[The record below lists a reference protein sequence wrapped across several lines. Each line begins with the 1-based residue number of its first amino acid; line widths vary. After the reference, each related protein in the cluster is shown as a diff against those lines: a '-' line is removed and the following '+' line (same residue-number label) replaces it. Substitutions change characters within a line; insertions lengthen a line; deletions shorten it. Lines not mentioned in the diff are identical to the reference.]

1 MNADRARIAEL
12 AEAARRLP
20 TAERRAFLDG
30 FRLDPETRRAV
41 ENALASDPTR
51 AWTPSKIEPAADESA
66 HTGATIAMAKEDLA
80 ALNVGGDGV
89 AGALPIDAARDMD
102 PYIGKELGG
111 VKIERAVGSGGMG
124 RVYLGT
130 DLTSGTRVAL
140 KVLLRT
146 LRDEDVRK
154 RFDREGRMMEKL
166 HHPGIATVF
175 RTGIEQDADVD
186 IPYIVMEFVE
196 GVQTIS
202 DYVFRERL
210 GTRETVDAFLQ
221 ACDAVAFAHREGY
234 VHRDIKPPN
243 ILVDRHGRVKVIDFG
258 VARAIAVDN
267 AAATIRTETGQLVGT
282 MQYMSPE
289 QFIADPRGIDA
300 RTDVYA
306 LCAVLYELL
315 TGVQPHDL
323 RSLPVHEAARLVC
336 ETEPADVRECNP
348 RLDDQLA
355 AIIMDGLSRKKSQ
368 RPDDAR
374 ALSLRLRGWV
384 VNGSRISATTP
395 VATGG
400 TRSGHAGVQP
410 EAKRPRIA
418 VGAGGVVRIDGS
430 DVKTSRP
437 ARAPRRGAW
446 IGGFLLVCAVAL
458 ALAMS
463 FGLIDVRA
471 LVTRARTWIEMVSG
485 MAFGNGATN
494 TAPPGN
500 PGDVGSPGA
509 SGSSGS
515 SGVSGSSS
523 NAAAPSVRMSQ
534 FQVISAPLG
543 ASVTVDG
550 TARGRTPAVILIPAT
565 AAPHTVEV
573 TLEGWQTARSSWVG
587 ADTLIVAI
595 NMEPIA
601 AVESLPRLFTLDVGA
616 LPRGATLR
624 MSVPDDQQFTGV
636 TWYVALPFV
645 KSAGAWQAKDI
656 VLVAS
661 DAAGKPL
668 LIEHGTRQSTGEAR
682 LTVLPEDAKTRIR
695 IRVH

>member
-41 ENALASDPTR
+41 DNALASDPTR
-51 AWTPSKIEPAADESA
+51 AWTPSKIEPAADEIPPA
-66 HTGATIAMAKEDLA
+66 GATIAMAKEDLVA
-80 ALNVGGDGV
+80 RNVGGDGV

-111 VKIERAVGSGGMG
+111 VKIERMVGSGGMG

-130 DLTSGTRVAL
+130 DVTSGTRVAL

-146 LRDEDVRK
+146 LRDDDVRK

-166 HHPGIATVF
+166 RHPGIATVF

-186 IPYIVMEFVE
+186 IPYIVMEYVDGSE
-196 GVQTIS
+196 SIS
-202 DYVFRERL
+202 AYVFRERL

-221 ACDAVAFAHREGY
+221 ACDAVGFAHREGY

-267 AAATIRTETGQLVGT
+267 AAVTIRTETGQLVGT

-315 TGVQPHDL
+315 ANMQPHDL
-323 RSLPVHEAARLVC
+323 RGLPVHEAARLVC
-336 ETEPADVRECNP
+336 ETEPKDIRECIS
-348 RLDDQLA
+348 RFDEQLG

-374 ALSLRLRGWV
+374 ALALRLRGWV
-384 VNGSRISATTP
+384 VNGSRASAVAP
-395 VATGG
+395 VATDS
-400 TRSGHAGVQP
+400 TRSRHVGLQP
-410 EAKRPRIA
+410 EAERLRIA

-430 DVKTSRP
+430 DVKTSRS

-471 LVTRARTWIEMVSG
+471 LVERGRAWIGMASDLVSG
-485 MAFGNGATN
+485 TGSAN
-494 TAPPGN
+494 TDPARN
-500 PGDVGSPGA
+500 PGDVGVPGP
-509 SGSSGS
+509 SGASGS

-523 NAAAPSVRMSQ
+523 NAPAPSARMSQ

-565 AAPHTVEV
+565 DAPHAVEV
-573 TLEGWQTARSSWVG
+573 TLEGWQTARTSWVG
-587 ADTLIVAI
+587 ADTPIVAI
-595 NMEPIA
+595 NMEPTA

-616 LPRGATLR
+616 MPRGATLR
-624 MSVPDDQQFTGV
+624 MSVPNDQQFTAG

-645 KSAGAWQAKDI
+645 KRAGAWQAKDI
-656 VLVAS
+656 VLTAS

-682 LTVLPEDAKTRIR
+682 LTILPDDAKTRIR

>member
-41 ENALASDPTR
+41 DNALASDPTR
-51 AWTPSKIEPAADESA
+51 AWTPSTIEPAADESA
-66 HTGATIAMAKEDLA
+66 HAGATIAMAKEDRDA
-80 ALNVGGDGV
+80 QNVGGDGV
-89 AGALPIDAARDMD
+89 AEARPMDAARAID
-102 PYIGKELGG
+102 PYVGKELGG
-111 VKIERAVGSGGMG
+111 VKIERVVGSGGMG

-130 DLTSGTRVAL
+130 DVTSGTRVAL

-166 HHPGIATVF
+166 RHPGIATVF

-186 IPYIVMEFVE
+186 IPYIVMEYVE

-202 DYVFRERL
+202 DHVFRERL

-323 RSLPVHEAARLVC
+323 RGLPVHEAARLVC
-336 ETEPADVRECNP
+336 ETQPADVRECNP

-355 AIIMDGLSRKKSQ
+355 AIVMDGLSREKSR

-374 ALSLRLRGWV
+374 ALALRLRGWM
-384 VNGSRISATTP
+384 VNGSRISAAAP
-395 VATGG
+395 VATDS
-400 TRSGHAGVQP
+400 TRSGHVGLQP
-410 EAKRPRIA
+410 EAERPRIA
-418 VGAGGVVRIDGS
+418 VGAGGVVRVGGS
-430 DVKTSRP
+430 EIKTAPS

-446 IGGFLLVCAVAL
+446 VGGFLLVCAVGL

-471 LVTRARTWIEMVSG
+471 LVTRARSWIGMVSD
-485 MAFGNGATN
+485 MASGNGTATPGS
-494 TAPPGN
+494 AGN
-500 PGDVGSPGA
+500 PGDVAGPVA
-509 SGSSGS
+509 SASSAS
-515 SGVSGSSS
+515 
-523 NAAAPSVRMSQ
+523 APAPNVRMSQ

-573 TLEGWQTARSSWVG
+573 TLEGWQTARTSWAG
-587 ADTLIVAI
+587 TDTPIVAI

-624 MSVPDDQQFTGV
+624 MSVPDDQQFTGG

-656 VLVAS
+656 VLTAS
-661 DAAGKPL
+661 DAAGNPL

-682 LTVLPEDAKTRIR
+682 LTVMPDDAKTRIR

>member
-41 ENALASDPTR
+41 DNALASDPTR
-51 AWTPSKIEPAADESA
+51 AWTPSKIEPAADEIPPA
-66 HTGATIAMAKEDLA
+66 GATIAMAKEDLVA
-80 ALNVGGDGV
+80 RNVGGDGV

-111 VKIERAVGSGGMG
+111 VKIERMVGSGGMG

-130 DLTSGTRVAL
+130 DVTSGTRVAL

-146 LRDEDVRK
+146 LRDDDVRK

-166 HHPGIATVF
+166 RHPGIATVF

-186 IPYIVMEFVE
+186 IPYIVMEYVDGSE
-196 GVQTIS
+196 SIS
-202 DYVFRERL
+202 AYVFRERL
-210 GTRETVDAFLQ
+210 GIRETVDAFLQ
-221 ACDAVAFAHREGY
+221 ACDAVGFAHREGY

-267 AAATIRTETGQLVGT
+267 AAVTIRTETGQLVGT

-315 TGVQPHDL
+315 ANMQPHDL
-323 RSLPVHEAARLVC
+323 RGLPVHEAARLVC
-336 ETEPADVRECNP
+336 ETEPTDIRECIS
-348 RLDDQLA
+348 RFDEQLG

-374 ALSLRLRGWV
+374 ALALRLRGWV
-384 VNGSRISATTP
+384 VNGSRASAVAP
-395 VATGG
+395 VATDS
-400 TRSGHAGVQP
+400 TRSRHVGLQP
-410 EAKRPRIA
+410 EAERLRIA

-430 DVKTSRP
+430 DVKTSRS

-446 IGGFLLVCAVAL
+446 IGGFLLVCAVGL
-458 ALAMS
+458 ALAVS
-463 FGLIDVRA
+463 FGFIDVRA

-485 MAFGNGATN
+485 MASGNSAAN
-494 TAPPGN
+494 TAPPGSL
-500 PGDVGSPGA
+500 GADGSPGA
-509 SGSSGS
+509 SGSSA
-515 SGVSGSSS
+515 VSGSSS
-523 NAAAPSVRMSQ
+523 NAPAPSARMSQ

-550 TARGRTPAVILIPAT
+550 IVRGRTPAVILIPAT
-565 AAPHTVEV
+565 DAPHAVEV
-573 TLEGWQTARSSWVG
+573 TLEGWQTARTSWVG
-587 ADTLIVAI
+587 ADTPIVAI
-595 NMEPIA
+595 NMEPAA

-624 MSVPDDQQFTGV
+624 MSVPNDQQFTGG

-682 LTVLPEDAKTRIR
+682 LTVLPDDAKTRIR

>member
-41 ENALASDPTR
+41 DNALASDPTR
-51 AWTPSKIEPAADESA
+51 AWTPSKIEPAADEIPPA
-66 HTGATIAMAKEDLA
+66 GATIAMAKEDLVA
-80 ALNVGGDGV
+80 RNVGGDGV

-111 VKIERAVGSGGMG
+111 VKIERMVGSGGMG

-130 DLTSGTRVAL
+130 DVTSGTRVAL

-146 LRDEDVRK
+146 LRDDDVRK

-166 HHPGIATVF
+166 RHPGIATVF

-186 IPYIVMEFVE
+186 IPYIVMEYVDGSE
-196 GVQTIS
+196 SIS
-202 DYVFRERL
+202 AYVFRERL
-210 GTRETVDAFLQ
+210 GIRETVDAFLQ
-221 ACDAVAFAHREGY
+221 ACDAVGFAHREGY

-267 AAATIRTETGQLVGT
+267 AAVTIRTETGQLVGT

-315 TGVQPHDL
+315 ANMQPHDL
-323 RSLPVHEAARLVC
+323 RGLPVHEAARLVC
-336 ETEPADVRECNP
+336 ETEPTDIRECIS
-348 RLDDQLA
+348 RFDEQLG

-374 ALSLRLRGWV
+374 ALALRLRGWV
-384 VNGSRISATTP
+384 VNGSRASAVAP
-395 VATGG
+395 VATDS
-400 TRSGHAGVQP
+400 TRSRHVGLQP
-410 EAKRPRIA
+410 EAERLRIA

-430 DVKTSRP
+430 DVKTSRS

-446 IGGFLLVCAVAL
+446 IGGFLLVCAVGL
-458 ALAMS
+458 ALAVS
-463 FGLIDVRA
+463 FGFIDVRA

-485 MAFGNGATN
+485 MASGNSAAN
-494 TAPPGN
+494 TAPPGSL
-500 PGDVGSPGA
+500 GADGSPGA
-509 SGSSGS
+509 SGSSA
-515 SGVSGSSS
+515 VSGSSS
-523 NAAAPSVRMSQ
+523 NAPAPSARMSQ

-550 TARGRTPAVILIPAT
+550 IARGRTPAVILIPAT
-565 AAPHTVEV
+565 DAPHAVEV
-573 TLEGWQTARSSWVG
+573 TLEGWQTARASWVG
-587 ADTLIVAI
+587 ADTPIVAI
-595 NMEPIA
+595 NMEPAA

-624 MSVPDDQQFTGV
+624 MSVPNDQQFTGG

-656 VLVAS
+656 VLAAS

-682 LTVLPEDAKTRIR
+682 LTVLPDDAKTRIR

>member
-30 FRLDPETRRAV
+30 FRLDPDTRRAV
-41 ENALASDPTR
+41 DNALASDPTR
-51 AWTPSKIEPAADESA
+51 AWTPSKVEPAADERVHA
-66 HTGATIAMAKEDLA
+66 GATIAMAKDDLA
-80 ALNVGGDGV
+80 AQNAGHDGV
-89 AGALPIDAARDMD
+89 AEARPTDAARAMD
-102 PYIGKELGG
+102 PYLGKELGG
-111 VKIERAVGSGGMG
+111 VKIERVIGSGGMG
-124 RVYLGT
+124 RVYLGI

-166 HHPGIATVF
+166 RHPGIATVF

-186 IPYIVMEFVE
+186 IPYIVMEYVE
-196 GVQTIS
+196 GMQTIS
-202 DYVFRERL
+202 DYVFLERL

-221 ACDAVAFAHREGY
+221 ACDAVAFAHREGW

-323 RSLPVHEAARLVC
+323 RGLPVHEAARLVC
-336 ETEPADVRECNP
+336 ETDPADVRECNP

-355 AIIMDGLSRKKSQ
+355 AIVMDGLSRKKSQ
-368 RPDDAR
+368 RPDDAH

-410 EAKRPRIA
+410 EAERPRIA
-418 VGAGGVVRIDGS
+418 VGAGGVVRINGS
-430 DVKTSRP
+430 DVKTSAP

-446 IGGFLLVCAVAL
+446 VGGFLLVCAVAL

-471 LVTRARTWIEMVSG
+471 LVTRARTWIEMASDMASG
-485 MAFGNGATN
+485 NSAAN
-494 TAPPGN
+494 TAPPRN
-500 PGDVGSPGA
+500 PGDVGSQGA
-509 SGSSGS
+509 
-515 SGVSGSSS
+515 SGSSS
-523 NAAAPSVRMSQ
+523 NAPAPSVRMSQ

-565 AAPHTVEV
+565 AAPHAVEL
-573 TLEGWQTARSSWVG
+573 TLDGWQTARASWVG
-587 ADTLIVAI
+587 ADTPIVAI
-595 NMEPIA
+595 NMEPTA

-616 LPRGATLR
+616 MPRGATLR
-624 MSVPDDQQFTGV
+624 MSVPNDQQFTAG

-656 VLVAS
+656 VLTAS

-682 LTVLPEDAKTRIR
+682 LTVLPDDANIRIR

>member
-41 ENALASDPTR
+41 DNALASDPTR
-51 AWTPSKIEPAADESA
+51 AWTPSKIEPAADERVHA
-66 HTGATIAMAKEDLA
+66 GATIAMAKDDLA
-80 ALNVGGDGV
+80 AQNVGGDGV
-89 AGALPIDAARDMD
+89 AQARPIDAARDMD
-102 PYIGKELGG
+102 PYLGKELGG
-111 VKIERAVGSGGMG
+111 VKIEGMAGSGGMG
-124 RVYLGT
+124 RVYRGT
-130 DLTSGTRVAL
+130 DVTSGTRVAL

-146 LRDEDVRK
+146 LRDDDVRK

-166 HHPGIATVF
+166 RHPGIATVF

-186 IPYIVMEFVE
+186 IPYIVMEYVDGSE
-196 GVQTIS
+196 SIS
-202 DYVFRERL
+202 TYVCRERL
-210 GTRETVDAFLQ
+210 GIRETVDAFLQ
-221 ACDAVAFAHREGY
+221 ACDAVGYAHREGY

-267 AAATIRTETGQLVGT
+267 AAVTIRTETGQLVGT

-323 RSLPVHEAARLVC
+323 RGLPVHEAARLVC

-355 AIIMDGLSRKKSQ
+355 AIVMDGLSRKKSQ

-374 ALSLRLRGWV
+374 ALVLRLRGWV
-384 VNGSRISATTP
+384 VNGSRASAAAP
-395 VATGG
+395 VATDS
-400 TRSGHAGVQP
+400 TRSRHVGLQP
-410 EAKRPRIA
+410 EAERPRIA

-446 IGGFLLVCAVAL
+446 IGGFLLVCAVGL
-458 ALAMS
+458 ALAVS
-463 FGLIDVRA
+463 FGLIDVRG
-471 LVTRARTWIEMVSG
+471 LVTRARAWIEMASG
-485 MAFGNGATN
+485 MASGNSAAN
-494 TAPPGN
+494 TAPSSN
-500 PGDVGSPGA
+500 PGDIGSPGA
-509 SGSSGS
+509 SGSS
-515 SGVSGSSS
+515 S
-523 NAAAPSVRMSQ
+523 NAPAPSARMSQ

-550 TARGRTPAVILIPAT
+550 IARGRTPAVILIPAT
-565 AAPHTVEV
+565 AAPHAVEL
-573 TLEGWQTARSSWVG
+573 TLDGWQTARASWVG
-587 ADTLIVAI
+587 ADTPIVAI
-595 NMEPIA
+595 NMEPAA

-624 MSVPDDQQFTGV
+624 MSVPNDQQFTGG

-682 LTVLPEDAKTRIR
+682 LTVLPDDAKTRIR

>member
-41 ENALASDPTR
+41 DNALASDPTR
-51 AWTPSKIEPAADESA
+51 AWTPSKIEPAADEIA
-66 HTGATIAMAKEDLA
+66 HVGATIAMAKEDLA

-89 AGALPIDAARDMD
+89 AQALPMDAAHAMD
-102 PYIGKELGG
+102 PYVGKELGG
-111 VKIERAVGSGGMG
+111 VKIERVVGSGGMG

-154 RFDREGRMMEKL
+154 RFDREGRMMERL
-166 HHPGIATVF
+166 RHPGIATVF
-175 RTGIEQDADVD
+175 RTGIKQDADVD
-186 IPYIVMEFVE
+186 IPYIVMEYVE

-221 ACDAVAFAHREGY
+221 ACDAVAFAHREGW

-323 RSLPVHEAARLVC
+323 RGLPVHEAARLVC
-336 ETEPADVRECNP
+336 ETQPADVRECNP

-355 AIIMDGLSRKKSQ
+355 AIVMDGLSRKKSQ

-374 ALSLRLRGWV
+374 ALALRLRGWV
-384 VNGSRISATTP
+384 VNGSRASAAAP
-395 VATGG
+395 VATDS
-400 TRSGHAGVQP
+400 TRSRHVGLQP
-410 EAKRPRIA
+410 EAQRPRIA

-446 IGGFLLVCAVAL
+446 IGGFLLVCAVGL
-458 ALAMS
+458 ALAVS

-471 LVTRARTWIEMVSG
+471 LVTRARTWIETVSG
-485 MAFGNGATN
+485 MASGNSAAN

-500 PGDVGSPGA
+500 SGDVGSPGA
-509 SGSSGS
+509 SGSSA
-515 SGVSGSSS
+515 SSS

-565 AAPHTVEV
+565 AAPHAVEV

-587 ADTLIVAI
+587 ADTPIVAI
-595 NMEPIA
+595 NMEPTA

-624 MSVPDDQQFTGV
+624 MSVPNDQQFTGG

-682 LTVLPEDAKTRIR
+682 LTLLPDDANTRIR

>member
-30 FRLDPETRRAV
+30 FRLDPDTRRAV
-41 ENALASDPTR
+41 DNALASDPTR
-51 AWTPSKIEPAADESA
+51 AWTPSKVEPAADERVHA
-66 HTGATIAMAKEDLA
+66 GATIAMAKDDLA
-80 ALNVGGDGV
+80 AQNAGHDGV
-89 AGALPIDAARDMD
+89 AEARPTDAARAMD
-102 PYIGKELGG
+102 PYLGKELGG
-111 VKIERAVGSGGMG
+111 VKIERVIGSGGMG
-124 RVYLGT
+124 RVYLGI

-166 HHPGIATVF
+166 RHPGIATVF

-186 IPYIVMEFVE
+186 IPYIVMEYVE

-221 ACDAVAFAHREGY
+221 ACDAVAFAHREGW

-323 RSLPVHEAARLVC
+323 RGLPVHEAARLVC
-336 ETEPADVRECNP
+336 ETDPADVRECNP

-355 AIIMDGLSRKKSQ
+355 AIVMDGLSRKKSQ
-368 RPDDAR
+368 RPDDAH
-374 ALSLRLRGWV
+374 ALTLRLRGWV
-384 VNGSRISATTP
+384 VNGSRISAAAP

-400 TRSGHAGVQP
+400 TRSGHASVQP
-410 EAKRPRIA
+410 EAERPRIA
-418 VGAGGVVRIDGS
+418 VGAGGVVRINGS
-430 DVKTSRP
+430 DVKTSAP

-471 LVTRARTWIEMVSG
+471 LVTRARTWIEMASG
-485 MAFGNGATN
+485 MASGNSAAN
-494 TAPPGN
+494 TAPPRN
-500 PGDVGSPGA
+500 PGDVGSPVA
-509 SGSSGS
+509 SGS

-523 NAAAPSVRMSQ
+523 NAPAPGVRMSQ

-565 AAPHTVEV
+565 AAPHAVEL
-573 TLEGWQTARSSWVG
+573 TLDGWQTARASWVG
-587 ADTLIVAI
+587 ADTPIVAI
-595 NMEPIA
+595 NMEPTA

-616 LPRGATLR
+616 MPRGATLR
-624 MSVPDDQQFTGV
+624 MSVPNDQQFTAG

-645 KSAGAWQAKDI
+645 KNAGAWQAKDI
-656 VLVAS
+656 VLTAS

-682 LTVLPEDAKTRIR
+682 LTVLPDDANIRIR

>member
-41 ENALASDPTR
+41 DNALASDPTR
-51 AWTPSKIEPAADESA
+51 AWTPSKIELAADEGV
-66 HTGATIAMAKEDLA
+66 HVGATIAMAKDDLVA
-80 ALNVGGDGV
+80 QNASHDGV
-89 AGALPIDAARDMD
+89 AEARPTDAARIMD
-102 PYIGKELGG
+102 PYLGKEFCG
-111 VKIERAVGSGGMG
+111 VKIERVVGTGGMG

-130 DLTSGTRVAL
+130 DLTSGIRVAV

-154 RFDREGRMMEKL
+154 RFDREGRMMKNL
-166 HHPGIATVF
+166 RHPGIATVF

-186 IPYIVMEFVE
+186 IPYIVMEYVD

-258 VARAIAVDN
+258 VARAISVDH

-323 RSLPVHEAARLVC
+323 RGLPVHEAARLVC

-355 AIIMDGLSRKKSQ
+355 AIVMDGLSRKKSQ

-374 ALSLRLRGWV
+374 ALVLRLRGWV
-384 VNGSRISATTP
+384 VNGSRASAAAP
-395 VATGG
+395 VAIGG
-400 TRSGHAGVQP
+400 TRTGHASVQP
-410 EAKRPRIA
+410 EAERPRIA
-418 VGAGGVVRIDGS
+418 VGAGGVVRINGS
-430 DVKTSRP
+430 DVKTSPP

-458 ALAMS
+458 ALAVS
-463 FGLIDVRA
+463 FGLIDVRT

-485 MAFGNGATN
+485 MASGNGAAN
-494 TAPPGN
+494 TAPPRN
-500 PGDVGSPGA
+500 PGDVESPGA
-509 SGSSGS
+509 SGSS
-515 SGVSGSSS
+515 S
-523 NAAAPSVRMSQ
+523 NAPAPSVRMSQ

-550 TARGRTPAVILIPAT
+550 TSRGRTPAVILIPAT
-565 AAPHTVEV
+565 DAPHAVEV
-573 TLEGWQTARSSWVG
+573 TLDGWQTARTSWVG
-587 ADTLIVAI
+587 ADTPIVAI
-595 NMEPIA
+595 NMEPAA
-601 AVESLPRLFTLDVGA
+601 AVESLPRLFRLDVGA

-624 MSVPDDQQFTGV
+624 MSVPNDQQFTAG

-656 VLVAS
+656 VLTAS

-682 LTVLPEDAKTRIR
+682 LTVHPDDAKIRIR

>member
-41 ENALASDPTR
+41 DNALASDPTR
-51 AWTPSKIEPAADESA
+51 AWTPSKIEPAADEIA
-66 HTGATIAMAKEDLA
+66 HVGATIAMAKEDLA

-89 AGALPIDAARDMD
+89 AQALPMDAAHAMD
-102 PYIGKELGG
+102 PYVGKELGG
-111 VKIERAVGSGGMG
+111 VKIERVVGSGGMG

-166 HHPGIATVF
+166 RHPGIATVF

-186 IPYIVMEFVE
+186 IPYIVMEYVE

-202 DYVFRERL
+202 DHVFRERL

-323 RSLPVHEAARLVC
+323 RGLPVHEAARLVC
-336 ETEPADVRECNP
+336 ETQPADVRECNP

-355 AIIMDGLSRKKSQ
+355 AIVMDGLSRKKSQ

-374 ALSLRLRGWV
+374 ALALRLRGWV
-384 VNGSRISATTP
+384 VNGSRTSTAAP
-395 VATGG
+395 VATES
-400 TRSGHAGVQP
+400 TRSRHVGLRP
-410 EAKRPRIA
+410 EAERPRIA

-446 IGGFLLVCAVAL
+446 IGGFLLVCAVGL
-458 ALAMS
+458 ALAVS

-485 MAFGNGATN
+485 MASGNSAAN
-494 TAPPGN
+494 TAPPGS
-500 PGDVGSPGA
+500 PGAGGSPGA
-509 SGSSGS
+509 SGS

-565 AAPHTVEV
+565 AAPHAVEV
-573 TLEGWQTARSSWVG
+573 TLEGWKTARSSWVG
-587 ADTLIVAI
+587 ADTPIVAI
-595 NMEPIA
+595 NMEPTA

-624 MSVPDDQQFTGV
+624 MTVPNDQQFTGG

-682 LTVLPEDAKTRIR
+682 LTVLPEDAETRIR

>member
-41 ENALASDPTR
+41 DNALASDPTR
-51 AWTPSKIEPAADESA
+51 AWTPSKVEPAADESP
-66 HTGATIAMAKEDLA
+66 HGGATIAMAKEDRA
-80 ALNVGGDGV
+80 ALNVGGNGP
-89 AGALPIDAARDMD
+89 AQARPIDAARAMD

-111 VKIERAVGSGGMG
+111 VKIERVVGSGGMG

-166 HHPGIATVF
+166 RHPGIATVF

-186 IPYIVMEFVE
+186 IPYIVMEYVE

-202 DYVFRERL
+202 EHVFRERL

-267 AAATIRTETGQLVGT
+267 AAVTIRTETGQLVGT

-323 RSLPVHEAARLVC
+323 RGLPVHEAARLVC

-355 AIIMDGLSRKKSQ
+355 AIVMDGLSREKSR

-374 ALSLRLRGWV
+374 ALSLRLRGWM
-384 VNGSRISATTP
+384 VNGSRISAAAP
-395 VATGG
+395 VASDS
-400 TRSGHAGVQP
+400 TRSGHVGLQP
-410 EAKRPRIA
+410 EAERPRIA
-418 VGAGGVVRIDGS
+418 VGAGGVVRVGGS
-430 DVKTSRP
+430 DIKLAPS

-446 IGGFLLVCAVAL
+446 IGGFLLVCAVGL

-471 LVTRARTWIEMVSG
+471 LVERGRAWIGMASDLVSG
-485 MAFGNGATN
+485 AGSAN
-494 TAPPGN
+494 TAPAGN
-500 PGDVGSPGA
+500 PGDVVVPGA
-509 SGSSGS
+509 
-515 SGVSGSSS
+515 SGVSGSSAS
-523 NAAAPSVRMSQ
+523 SSVPAPSVRMSQ

-550 TARGRTPAVILIPAT
+550 TARGQTPAVILIPAT
-565 AAPHTVEV
+565 AAPHAIEL
-573 TLEGWQTARSSWVG
+573 TLEGWQTARSSWLG
-587 ADTLIVAI
+587 ADTPIVAI
-595 NMEPIA
+595 NMEPTA
-601 AVESLPRLFTLDVGA
+601 AVELLPRLFTLDVGA

-624 MSVPDDQQFTGV
+624 MSVPDDRQFPAG
-636 TWYVALPFV
+636 TWYVVLPFV
-645 KSAGAWQAKDI
+645 KRAGAWQAQDI
-656 VLVAS
+656 VLTAS

-682 LTVLPEDAKTRIR
+682 LTVLPDDAKTRIR

>member
-1 MNADRARIAEL
+1 M
-12 AEAARRLP
+12 
-20 TAERRAFLDG
+20 
-30 FRLDPETRRAV
+30 
-41 ENALASDPTR
+41 
-51 AWTPSKIEPAADESA
+51 
-66 HTGATIAMAKEDLA
+66 
-80 ALNVGGDGV
+80 
-89 AGALPIDAARDMD
+89 
-102 PYIGKELGG
+102 
-111 VKIERAVGSGGMG
+111 
-124 RVYLGT
+124 
-130 DLTSGTRVAL
+130 
-140 KVLLRT
+140 
-146 LRDEDVRK
+146 
-154 RFDREGRMMEKL
+154 
-166 HHPGIATVF
+166 
-175 RTGIEQDADVD
+175 
-186 IPYIVMEFVE
+186 
-196 GVQTIS
+196 
-202 DYVFRERL
+202 
-210 GTRETVDAFLQ
+210 
-221 ACDAVAFAHREGY
+221 
-234 VHRDIKPPN
+234 
-243 ILVDRHGRVKVIDFG
+243 KVIDFG

-267 AAATIRTETGQLVGT
+267 AAVTIRTETGQLVGT

-323 RSLPVHEAARLVC
+323 RGLPVHEAARLVC

-355 AIIMDGLSRKKSQ
+355 AIVMDGLSRKKSQ

-374 ALSLRLRGWV
+374 ALVLRLRGWV
-384 VNGSRISATTP
+384 VNGSRASAVAP
-395 VATGG
+395 VATDS
-400 TRSGHAGVQP
+400 TRSRHVGLQP
-410 EAKRPRIA
+410 EAERPRIA

-446 IGGFLLVCAVAL
+446 IGGFLLVCAVGL
-458 ALAMS
+458 ALAVS
-463 FGLIDVRA
+463 FGLIDVRG

-485 MAFGNGATN
+485 MASGNGATN

-509 SGSSGS
+509 SGSS
-515 SGVSGSSS
+515 S
-523 NAAAPSVRMSQ
+523 NAPAPSARMSQ

-565 AAPHTVEV
+565 DAPHAVEV
-573 TLEGWQTARSSWVG
+573 TLEGWQTARTSWVG
-587 ADTLIVAI
+587 ADTPIVAI
-595 NMEPIA
+595 NMEPTA

-616 LPRGATLR
+616 MPRGATLR
-624 MSVPDDQQFTGV
+624 MSVPNDQQFTAG

-656 VLVAS
+656 VLAAS

>member
-51 AWTPSKIEPAADESA
+51 AWTPSKVEPAADESVHA
-66 HTGATIAMAKEDLA
+66 GATIAMAKEDLA
-80 ALNVGGDGV
+80 EQSAGHDGV
-89 AGALPIDAARDMD
+89 AEARQTDAARAMD
-102 PYIGKELGG
+102 PYLGKEFCG
-111 VKIERAVGSGGMG
+111 VKIERVVGSGGMG
-124 RVYLGT
+124 RVYLGA

-146 LRDEDVRK
+146 HRDEDVRK

-166 HHPGIATVF
+166 RHPGIATVF

-186 IPYIVMEFVE
+186 IPYIVMEYVE
-196 GVQTIS
+196 GSQTIS
-202 DYVFRERL
+202 DHVFRERL

-221 ACDAVAFAHREGY
+221 ACDAVAFAHHEGY
-234 VHRDIKPPN
+234 VHRDIKPQN

-267 AAATIRTETGQLVGT
+267 AAVTIRTETGQLVGT

-323 RSLPVHEAARLVC
+323 RGLPVHEAARLVC

-355 AIIMDGLSRKKSQ
+355 AIVMDGLSRKKSQ

-374 ALSLRLRGWV
+374 ALVLRLRGWV
-384 VNGSRISATTP
+384 VNGSRASAAAP
-395 VATGG
+395 VATDS
-400 TRSGHAGVQP
+400 TRSRHVGLQP
-410 EAKRPRIA
+410 EAERPRIA

-446 IGGFLLVCAVAL
+446 IGGFLLVCAVGL
-458 ALAMS
+458 ALAVS
-463 FGLIDVRA
+463 FGLIDVRG
-471 LVTRARTWIEMVSG
+471 LVTRARAWIEMASG
-485 MAFGNGATN
+485 MASGNSAAN
-494 TAPPGN
+494 TAPSSN
-500 PGDVGSPGA
+500 PGDIGSPGA
-509 SGSSGS
+509 SGSS
-515 SGVSGSSS
+515 S
-523 NAAAPSVRMSQ
+523 NAPAPSVRMSQ

-565 AAPHTVEV
+565 AAPHAVEL
-573 TLEGWQTARSSWVG
+573 TLDGWQTARASWVG
-587 ADTLIVAI
+587 ADTPIVAI
-595 NMEPIA
+595 NMEPTA
-601 AVESLPRLFTLDVGA
+601 AVELLPRLFTLDIGA

-624 MSVPDDQQFTGV
+624 MSVPNDQQFTGG

-682 LTVLPEDAKTRIR
+682 LTVLPEDAETRIR

>member
-1 MNADRARIAEL
+1 MNVDRARIAEL

-30 FRLDPETRRAV
+30 FRLDPDTRRAV
-41 ENALASDPTR
+41 DNALASDPTR
-51 AWTPSKIEPAADESA
+51 AWTPSKIEPAADERVHA
-66 HTGATIAMAKEDLA
+66 GATIAMAKEDLA
-80 ALNVGGDGV
+80 AQNVGGDGV
-89 AGALPIDAARDMD
+89 GHVRPLDAARDMD
-102 PYIGKELGG
+102 PYIGKEMGG

-306 LCAVLYELL
+306 LCTVLYELL

-323 RSLPVHEAARLVC
+323 RGLPVHEAARLVC

-355 AIIMDGLSRKKSQ
+355 AIVMDGLSRKKSQ

-374 ALSLRLRGWV
+374 ALALRLRGWV
-384 VNGSRISATTP
+384 VNGSRTSTAAP
-395 VATGG
+395 VATES
-400 TRSGHAGVQP
+400 TRSRHVGLQP
-410 EAKRPRIA
+410 EAERPRIA

-446 IGGFLLVCAVAL
+446 VGGFLLVCAVAL

-471 LVTRARTWIEMVSG
+471 LVERGRAWI
-485 MAFGNGATN
+485 AGATG
-494 TAPPGN
+494 TASGTATGSTGPSGN
-500 PGDVGSPGA
+500 PGDAAVPGSSAASGA
-509 SGSSGS
+509 SSS
-515 SGVSGSSS
+515 
-523 NAAAPSVRMSQ
+523 APAPGVRMSQ

-550 TARGRTPAVILIPAT
+550 AARGRTPAVILIPAS
-565 AAPHTVEV
+565 AATHTVELA
-573 TLEGWQTARSSWVG
+573 LEGWQTARASWMG
-587 ADTLIVAI
+587 ADTPIVAI
-595 NMEPIA
+595 NMEPTA
-601 AVESLPRLFTLDVGA
+601 AVELLPRLFTLDVGA

-624 MSVPDDQQFTGV
+624 MSVPEDRQFTAG

-645 KSAGAWQAKDI
+645 KSAGAWQAQDI
-656 VLVAS
+656 VLAAS

-682 LTVLPEDAKTRIR
+682 LTLLPDDANIRIR

>member
-30 FRLDPETRRAV
+30 FRLDPDTRRAV
-41 ENALASDPTR
+41 DNALASDPTR
-51 AWTPSKIEPAADESA
+51 AWTPSKVEPAADESA
-66 HTGATIAMAKEDLA
+66 HAGATIAMAKEDLA
-80 ALNVGGDGV
+80 AQNVGGDGV
-89 AGALPIDAARDMD
+89 VQARPMDAARAMD
-102 PYIGKELGG
+102 PYVGKELGG
-111 VKIERAVGSGGMG
+111 VKIERVVGSGGMG

-166 HHPGIATVF
+166 RHPGIATVF

-186 IPYIVMEFVE
+186 IPYIVMEYVE

-202 DYVFRERL
+202 DHVFRERL

-323 RSLPVHEAARLVC
+323 RGLPVHEAARLVC
-336 ETEPADVRECNP
+336 ETQPADVRECNP

-355 AIIMDGLSRKKSQ
+355 AIVMDGLSREKSR

-374 ALSLRLRGWV
+374 ALALRLRGWM
-384 VNGSRISATTP
+384 VNGSRISAAAP
-395 VATGG
+395 VATDS
-400 TRSGHAGVQP
+400 TRSGHVGLQP
-410 EAKRPRIA
+410 EAERPRIA
-418 VGAGGVVRIDGS
+418 VGAGGVVRVGGS
-430 DVKTSRP
+430 ETKTSP
-437 ARAPRRGAW
+437 SARAPRRGAW
-446 IGGFLLVCAVAL
+446 VGGFLLVCAVGL

-471 LVTRARTWIEMVSG
+471 LVTRARSWIGMVSD
-485 MAFGNGATN
+485 MASGNG
-494 TAPPGN
+494 TANPGSAGN
-500 PGDVGSPGA
+500 PGDVGSPGG
-509 SGSSGS
+509 SGSSGAA
-515 SGVSGSSS
+515 GSSAS
-523 NAAAPSVRMSQ
+523 APAPSVRMSQ

-565 AAPHTVEV
+565 AAPHAVEL
-573 TLEGWQTARSSWVG
+573 TLEGWQTARTSWVG
-587 ADTLIVAI
+587 ADTPIVAI
-595 NMEPIA
+595 NMEPTA
-601 AVESLPRLFTLDVGA
+601 AVESLPRLFTLDVGV

-624 MSVPDDQQFTGV
+624 MSVPDDQQFTAG

-656 VLVAS
+656 VLAAS

-682 LTVLPEDAKTRIR
+682 LTLLPDDAKTRIR

>member
-41 ENALASDPTR
+41 DNALASDPTR
-51 AWTPSKIEPAADESA
+51 AWTPSKIEPAADEIPPA
-66 HTGATIAMAKEDLA
+66 GATIAMAKEDLVA
-80 ALNVGGDGV
+80 RNVGGDGV

-111 VKIERAVGSGGMG
+111 VKIERMVGSGGMG

-130 DLTSGTRVAL
+130 DVTSGTRVAL

-146 LRDEDVRK
+146 LRDDDVRK

-166 HHPGIATVF
+166 RHPGIATVF

-186 IPYIVMEFVE
+186 IPYIVMEYVDGSE
-196 GVQTIS
+196 SIS
-202 DYVFRERL
+202 AYVFRERL
-210 GTRETVDAFLQ
+210 GIRETVDAFLQ
-221 ACDAVAFAHREGY
+221 ACDAVGFAHREGY

-267 AAATIRTETGQLVGT
+267 AAVTIRTETGQLVGT

-315 TGVQPHDL
+315 ANMQPHDL
-323 RSLPVHEAARLVC
+323 RGLPVHEAARLVC
-336 ETEPADVRECNP
+336 ETEPTDIRECIS
-348 RLDDQLA
+348 RFDEQLG

-374 ALSLRLRGWV
+374 ALALRLRGWV
-384 VNGSRISATTP
+384 VNGSRASAVAP
-395 VATGG
+395 VATDS
-400 TRSGHAGVQP
+400 TRSRHVGLQP
-410 EAKRPRIA
+410 EAERLRIA

-430 DVKTSRP
+430 DVKTSRS

-446 IGGFLLVCAVAL
+446 IGGFLLVCAVGL
-458 ALAMS
+458 ALAVS
-463 FGLIDVRA
+463 FGFIDVRA

-485 MAFGNGATN
+485 MASGNSAAN
-494 TAPPGN
+494 TAPPGSL
-500 PGDVGSPGA
+500 GADGSPGA
-509 SGSSGS
+509 SGSSA
-515 SGVSGSSS
+515 VSGSSS
-523 NAAAPSVRMSQ
+523 NAPAPSARMSQ

-550 TARGRTPAVILIPAT
+550 IVRGRTPAVILIPAT
-565 AAPHTVEV
+565 DAPHAVEV
-573 TLEGWQTARSSWVG
+573 TLEGWQTARTSWVG
-587 ADTLIVAI
+587 ADTPIVAI
-595 NMEPIA
+595 NMEPAA

-624 MSVPDDQQFTGV
+624 MSVPNDQQFTGG

-668 LIEHGTRQSTGEAR
+668 LIEHGTRQSTGEAH
-682 LTVLPEDAKTRIR
+682 LTVLPDDAKTRIR

>member
-41 ENALASDPTR
+41 DNALASDPTR
-51 AWTPSKIEPAADESA
+51 AWTPSKIEPAADEIPPA
-66 HTGATIAMAKEDLA
+66 GATIAMAKEDLVA
-80 ALNVGGDGV
+80 RNVGGDGV

-111 VKIERAVGSGGMG
+111 VKIERMVGSGGMG

-130 DLTSGTRVAL
+130 DVTSGTRVAL

-146 LRDEDVRK
+146 LRDDDVRK
-154 RFDREGRMMEKL
+154 RFDREGRMMERL
-166 HHPGIATVF
+166 RHPGIATVF

-186 IPYIVMEFVE
+186 IPYIVMEYVDGSE
-196 GVQTIS
+196 SIS
-202 DYVFRERL
+202 AYVFRERL
-210 GTRETVDAFLQ
+210 GIRETVDAFLQ
-221 ACDAVAFAHREGY
+221 ACDAVGFAHREGY

-267 AAATIRTETGQLVGT
+267 AAVTIRTETGQLVGT

-315 TGVQPHDL
+315 ANMQPHDL
-323 RSLPVHEAARLVC
+323 RGLPVHEAARLVC
-336 ETEPADVRECNP
+336 ETEPTDIRECIS
-348 RLDDQLA
+348 RFDEQLG

-374 ALSLRLRGWV
+374 ALALRLRGWV
-384 VNGSRISATTP
+384 VNGSRASAVAP
-395 VATGG
+395 VATDS
-400 TRSGHAGVQP
+400 TRSRHVGLQP
-410 EAKRPRIA
+410 EAERLRIA

-430 DVKTSRP
+430 DVKTSRS

-446 IGGFLLVCAVAL
+446 IGGFLLVCAVGL
-458 ALAMS
+458 ALAVS
-463 FGLIDVRA
+463 FGFIDVRA

-485 MAFGNGATN
+485 MASGNSAAN
-494 TAPPGN
+494 TAPPGSL
-500 PGDVGSPGA
+500 GADGSPGA
-509 SGSSGS
+509 SGSSA
-515 SGVSGSSS
+515 VSGSSS
-523 NAAAPSVRMSQ
+523 NAPAPSARMSQ

-550 TARGRTPAVILIPAT
+550 IVRGRTPAVILIPAT
-565 AAPHTVEV
+565 DAPHAVEV
-573 TLEGWQTARSSWVG
+573 TLEGWQTARTSWVG
-587 ADTLIVAI
+587 ADTPIVAI
-595 NMEPIA
+595 NMEPTA

-624 MSVPDDQQFTGV
+624 MSVPNDQQFTAG

-668 LIEHGTRQSTGEAR
+668 LIEHGTQQSTGEAR
-682 LTVLPEDAKTRIR
+682 LTVLPDDTNIRIR

>member
-41 ENALASDPTR
+41 ERALASDPTR
-51 AWTPSKIEPAADESA
+51 AWTPSKVEPAADESVHA
-66 HTGATIAMAKEDLA
+66 GATIAMAKDDLA
-80 ALNVGGDGV
+80 EQSAGHDGV
-89 AGALPIDAARDMD
+89 AEARPTDAARAMD
-102 PYIGKELGG
+102 PYLGKEFCG
-111 VKIERAVGSGGMG
+111 VKIERVVGSGGMG

-146 LRDEDVRK
+146 HRDEDVRK

-166 HHPGIATVF
+166 RHPGIATVF

-186 IPYIVMEFVE
+186 IPYIVMEYVE
-196 GVQTIS
+196 GSQTIS

-221 ACDAVAFAHREGY
+221 ASDAVAFAHHEGY
-234 VHRDIKPPN
+234 VHRDIKPQN

-267 AAATIRTETGQLVGT
+267 AAVTIRTETGQLVGT

-323 RSLPVHEAARLVC
+323 RGLPVHEAARLVC

-355 AIIMDGLSRKKSQ
+355 AIVMDGLSRKKSQ

-374 ALSLRLRGWV
+374 ALVLRLRGWV
-384 VNGSRISATTP
+384 VNGSRASAVAP
-395 VATGG
+395 VATDS
-400 TRSGHAGVQP
+400 TRSRHVGLQP
-410 EAKRPRIA
+410 EAERPRIA

-446 IGGFLLVCAVAL
+446 IGGFLLVCAVGL
-458 ALAMS
+458 ALAVS

-485 MAFGNGATN
+485 MASGNSAVN
-494 TAPPGN
+494 TAPP
-500 PGDVGSPGA
+500 PPGSPGA
-509 SGSSGS
+509 GGSPGASGS

-523 NAAAPSVRMSQ
+523 NAPAPSARMSQ

-573 TLEGWQTARSSWVG
+573 TLEGWQTARTSWVG
-587 ADTLIVAI
+587 ADTPIVAI
-595 NMEPIA
+595 NMEPTA

-616 LPRGATLR
+616 MPRGATLR
-624 MSVPDDQQFTGV
+624 MSVPNDQQFTAG

-656 VLVAS
+656 VLAAS

-682 LTVLPEDAKTRIR
+682 LTLLPDDAKTRIR

>member
-30 FRLDPETRRAV
+30 FRLDPEMRRAV
-41 ENALASDPTR
+41 DNALASDPTR
-51 AWTPSKIEPAADESA
+51 AWTPSKIEPAADERA
-66 HTGATIAMAKEDLA
+66 HAGATIAMAKEDLA
-80 ALNVGGDGV
+80 AQNAGGDGV
-89 AGALPIDAARDMD
+89 AEALPMDAARAID
-102 PYIGKELGG
+102 PYLGKEFCG
-111 VKIERAVGSGGMG
+111 VKIERVVGSGGMG

-146 LRDEDVRK
+146 HRDEAVRK

-166 HHPGIATVF
+166 HHAGIATVF

-186 IPYIVMEFVE
+186 IPYIVMEYVE
-196 GVQTIS
+196 GSQTIY
-202 DYVFRERL
+202 DYVFRERI
-210 GTRETVDAFLQ
+210 GTRETVDVFLQ

-258 VARAIAVDN
+258 VARASAVDN
-267 AAATIRTETGQLVGT
+267 AAVTIRTETGQLVGT

-306 LCAVLYELL
+306 LSAVLYELL

-323 RSLPVHEAARLVC
+323 RGLPVHEAARLVC

-355 AIIMDGLSRKKSQ
+355 AIVMDGLSRKKSQ

-374 ALSLRLRGWV
+374 ALVLRLRGWV
-384 VNGSRISATTP
+384 VNGSRASASAP
-395 VATGG
+395 VATDS
-400 TRSGHAGVQP
+400 TRSGHVGLQP
-410 EAKRPRIA
+410 EAERPRIA
-418 VGAGGVVRIDGS
+418 VGAGGVVRISGS
-430 DVKTSRP
+430 DVKTSRS

-446 IGGFLLVCAVAL
+446 VGGFLLVCAVGL
-458 ALAMS
+458 ALAVS

-471 LVTRARTWIEMVSG
+471 LVTRARTWIGMVSD
-485 MAFGNGATN
+485 MASGNGAAN
-494 TAPPGN
+494 TSPPGN
-500 PGDVGSPGA
+500 PGNGGSPGA
-509 SGSSGS
+509 SES

-523 NAAAPSVRMSQ
+523 NAPAPSVRMSQ

-565 AAPHTVEV
+565 DAPHAVEV
-573 TLEGWQTARSSWVG
+573 TLEGWQTARTSWVG
-587 ADTLIVAI
+587 ADTPIVAI
-595 NMEPIA
+595 NMEPAA

-624 MSVPDDQQFTGV
+624 MSVPNDQQFTGG

-682 LTVLPEDAKTRIR
+682 LTVLPDDANIRIR

>member
-41 ENALASDPTR
+41 DNALASDPTR
-51 AWTPSKIEPAADESA
+51 AWTPSKIEPAADEIPPA
-66 HTGATIAMAKEDLA
+66 GATIAMAKEDLVA
-80 ALNVGGDGV
+80 RNVGGDGV

-111 VKIERAVGSGGMG
+111 VKIERMVGSGGMG

-130 DLTSGTRVAL
+130 DVTSGTRVAL

-146 LRDEDVRK
+146 LRDDDVRK
-154 RFDREGRMMEKL
+154 RFDREGRMMERL
-166 HHPGIATVF
+166 RHPGIATVF

-186 IPYIVMEFVE
+186 IPYIVMEYVDGSE
-196 GVQTIS
+196 SIS
-202 DYVFRERL
+202 AYVFRERL
-210 GTRETVDAFLQ
+210 GIRETVDAFLQ
-221 ACDAVAFAHREGY
+221 ACDAVGFAHREGY

-267 AAATIRTETGQLVGT
+267 AAVTIRTETGQLVGT

-315 TGVQPHDL
+315 ANMQPHDL
-323 RSLPVHEAARLVC
+323 RGLPVHEAARLVC
-336 ETEPADVRECNP
+336 ETEPTDIRECIS
-348 RLDDQLA
+348 RFDEQLG

-374 ALSLRLRGWV
+374 ALALRLRGWV
-384 VNGSRISATTP
+384 VNGSRASAVAP
-395 VATGG
+395 VATDS
-400 TRSGHAGVQP
+400 TRSRHVGLQP
-410 EAKRPRIA
+410 EAERLRIA

-430 DVKTSRP
+430 DVKTSRS

-446 IGGFLLVCAVAL
+446 IGGFLLVCAVGL
-458 ALAMS
+458 ALAVS
-463 FGLIDVRA
+463 FGFIDVRA

-485 MAFGNGATN
+485 MASGNSAAN
-494 TAPPGN
+494 TAPPGSL
-500 PGDVGSPGA
+500 GADGSPGA
-509 SGSSGS
+509 SGSSA
-515 SGVSGSSS
+515 VSGSSS
-523 NAAAPSVRMSQ
+523 NAPAPSARMSQ

-550 TARGRTPAVILIPAT
+550 IVRGRTPAVILIPAT
-565 AAPHTVEV
+565 DAPHAVEV
-573 TLEGWQTARSSWVG
+573 TLEGWQTARTSWVG
-587 ADTLIVAI
+587 ADTPIVAI
-595 NMEPIA
+595 NMEPAA

-624 MSVPDDQQFTGV
+624 MSVPNDQQFTGG

-668 LIEHGTRQSTGEAR
+668 LIEYGTRQSTGEAR
-682 LTVLPEDAKTRIR
+682 LTVLPDDAKTRIR

>member
-41 ENALASDPTR
+41 DNALASDPTR
-51 AWTPSKIEPAADESA
+51 AWTPSKIEPAADEIPPA
-66 HTGATIAMAKEDLA
+66 GATIAMAKEDLVA
-80 ALNVGGDGV
+80 RNVGGDGV

-111 VKIERAVGSGGMG
+111 VKIERMVGSGGMG

-130 DLTSGTRVAL
+130 DVTSGTRVAL

-146 LRDEDVRK
+146 LRDDDVRK
-154 RFDREGRMMEKL
+154 RFDREGRMMERL
-166 HHPGIATVF
+166 RHPGIATVF
-175 RTGIEQDADVD
+175 RTVIEQDADVD
-186 IPYIVMEFVE
+186 IPYIVMEYVDGSE
-196 GVQTIS
+196 SIS
-202 DYVFRERL
+202 AYVFRERL
-210 GTRETVDAFLQ
+210 GIRETVDAFLQ
-221 ACDAVAFAHREGY
+221 ACDAVGFAHREGY

-267 AAATIRTETGQLVGT
+267 AAVTIRTETGQLVGT

-315 TGVQPHDL
+315 ANMQPHDL
-323 RSLPVHEAARLVC
+323 RGLPVHEAARLVC
-336 ETEPADVRECNP
+336 ETEPTDIRECIS
-348 RLDDQLA
+348 RFDEQLG

-374 ALSLRLRGWV
+374 ALALRLRGWV
-384 VNGSRISATTP
+384 VNGSRASAVAP
-395 VATGG
+395 VATDS
-400 TRSGHAGVQP
+400 TRSRHVGLQP
-410 EAKRPRIA
+410 EAERLRIA

-430 DVKTSRP
+430 DVKTSRS

-446 IGGFLLVCAVAL
+446 IGGFLLVCAVGL
-458 ALAMS
+458 ALAVS
-463 FGLIDVRA
+463 FGFIDVRA

-485 MAFGNGATN
+485 MASGNSAAN
-494 TAPPGN
+494 TAPPGSL
-500 PGDVGSPGA
+500 GADGSPGA
-509 SGSSGS
+509 SGSSA
-515 SGVSGSSS
+515 VSGSSS
-523 NAAAPSVRMSQ
+523 NAPAPSARMSQ

-550 TARGRTPAVILIPAT
+550 IVRGRTPAVILIPAT
-565 AAPHTVEV
+565 DAPHAVEV
-573 TLEGWQTARSSWVG
+573 TLEGWQTARTSWVG
-587 ADTLIVAI
+587 ADTPIVAI
-595 NMEPIA
+595 NMEPTA

-624 MSVPDDQQFTGV
+624 MSVPNDQQFTAG

-668 LIEHGTRQSTGEAR
+668 LIEHGTQQSTGEAR
-682 LTVLPEDAKTRIR
+682 LTVLPDDTNIRIR

>member
-30 FRLDPETRRAV
+30 FRLDSDTRRAV
-41 ENALASDPTR
+41 DNALASDPTR
-51 AWTPSKIEPAADESA
+51 AWTPSKVEPAADESVHA
-66 HTGATIAMAKEDLA
+66 GATIAMAKEDLVEQSA
-80 ALNVGGDGV
+80 GGDGL
-89 AGALPIDAARDMD
+89 AQARPIDAARDMD

-111 VKIERAVGSGGMG
+111 VKIERMVGSGGMG

-166 HHPGIATVF
+166 RHPGIATVF

-186 IPYIVMEFVE
+186 IPYIVMEYVDGSE
-196 GVQTIS
+196 SIS
-202 DYVFRERL
+202 AYVSREHL
-210 GTRETVDAFLQ
+210 GIREMVDVFLQ

-267 AAATIRTETGQLVGT
+267 AAVTIRTETGQLVGT

-315 TGVQPHDL
+315 ANMQPHEL
-323 RSLPVHEAARLVC
+323 RGLPVHEAARLVC
-336 ETEPADVRECNP
+336 ETEPTDIRECIS
-348 RLDDQLA
+348 RFDEQLG

-374 ALSLRLRGWV
+374 ALALRLRGWV
-384 VNGSRISATTP
+384 VNGSRTSTVAP
-395 VATGG
+395 VATDS
-400 TRSGHAGVQP
+400 TRSRHVGLQL
-410 EAKRPRIA
+410 EAERPRIA

-430 DVKTSRP
+430 DVKTSRS

-446 IGGFLLVCAVAL
+446 IGGFLLVCAVGL
-458 ALAMS
+458 ALAVS
-463 FGLIDVRA
+463 FGFIDVRA

-485 MAFGNGATN
+485 MASGNSAAN
-494 TAPPGN
+494 TAPPGSL
-500 PGDVGSPGA
+500 GADGSPGA
-509 SGSSGS
+509 SGSSA
-515 SGVSGSSS
+515 VSGSSS
-523 NAAAPSVRMSQ
+523 NAPAPSARMSQ

-550 TARGRTPAVILIPAT
+550 IVRGRTPAVILIPAT
-565 AAPHTVEV
+565 DAPHAVEV
-573 TLEGWQTARSSWVG
+573 TLEGWQTARTSWVG
-587 ADTLIVAI
+587 ADTPIVAI
-595 NMEPIA
+595 NMEPAA

-624 MSVPDDQQFTGV
+624 MSVPNDQQFTGG

-668 LIEHGTRQSTGEAR
+668 LIEHGTRQSTGEAH
-682 LTVLPEDAKTRIR
+682 LTVLPDDAKTRIR

>member
-41 ENALASDPTR
+41 DNALASDPTR
-51 AWTPSKIEPAADESA
+51 AWTPSKAEPAADESA

-89 AGALPIDAARDMD
+89 SPARPVDAARAMD

-111 VKIERAVGSGGMG
+111 VTIERVVGSGGMG

-130 DLTSGTRVAL
+130 DLASGTRVAL

-166 HHPGIATVF
+166 RHPGIATVF

-186 IPYIVMEFVE
+186 IPYIVMEYVE

-202 DYVFRERL
+202 EHVFRERL

-243 ILVDRHGRVKVIDFG
+243 ILVDRHGCVKVIDFG

-323 RSLPVHEAARLVC
+323 RGLPVHEAARLVC
-336 ETEPADVRECNP
+336 ETQPADVRECNP

-355 AIIMDGLSRKKSQ
+355 AIVMDGLSREKSR

-374 ALSLRLRGWV
+374 ALALRLRGWM
-384 VNGSRISATTP
+384 VNGSRISAAAP
-395 VATGG
+395 VATDS
-400 TRSGHAGVQP
+400 TRSGHVGLQP
-410 EAKRPRIA
+410 EADRPRIA
-418 VGAGGVVRIDGS
+418 VGAGGVVRVGGS
-430 DVKTSRP
+430 DIKTAPS

-446 IGGFLLVCAVAL
+446 VGGFLLVCAVGL
-458 ALAMS
+458 ALAIS

-471 LVTRARTWIEMVSG
+471 LVERGRAWIGAATGAASG
-485 MAFGNGATN
+485 TTTGSTD
-494 TAPPGN
+494 PSGN
-500 PGDVGSPGA
+500 PGD
-509 SGSSGS
+509 
-515 SGVSGSSS
+515 
-523 NAAAPSVRMSQ
+523 AAAPGSSAASGASSSAPASGVRMSQ

-550 TARGRTPAVILIPAT
+550 TARGRTPAVILIPASAT
-565 AAPHTVEV
+565 PHNVEL
-573 TLEGWQTARSSWVG
+573 TLEGWHTARTSWVG
-587 ADTLIVAI
+587 ADTPIVAI

-601 AVESLPRLFTLDVGA
+601 AVETLPRLFTLDVGT

-624 MSVPDDQQFTGV
+624 MSMPDDRQFTGG
-636 TWYVALPFV
+636 TWYVSLPFV
-645 KSAGAWQAKDI
+645 KRAGAWQAQDI
-656 VLVAS
+656 VLTAS

-668 LIEHGTRQSTGEAR
+668 LIEHGTRQSTGDAR
-682 LTVLPEDAKTRIR
+682 LTLLPEDAKTRIR

>member
-30 FRLDPETRRAV
+30 FRLDQETRRAV
-41 ENALASDPTR
+41 DNALVSDPTR
-51 AWTPSKIEPAADESA
+51 AWTPSKIEPAADESVLP
-66 HTGATIAMAKEDLA
+66 GATIAMAKEDLA
-80 ALNVGGDGV
+80 ALNVGGNGV
-89 AGALPIDAARDMD
+89 AQPLPMDAAHAMD
-102 PYIGKELGG
+102 PYVGKELGG
-111 VKIERAVGSGGMG
+111 VKIERVLGSGGMG

-130 DLTSGTRVAL
+130 DQTSGTRVAL

-166 HHPGIATVF
+166 RHPGIATVF

-186 IPYIVMEFVE
+186 IPYIVMEYVE

-323 RSLPVHEAARLVC
+323 RGLPVHEAARLVC

-355 AIIMDGLSRKKSQ
+355 AIVMDGLSRKKSQ

-374 ALSLRLRGWV
+374 ALALRLRGWV
-384 VNGSRISATTP
+384 VNGSRTSTATP
-395 VATGG
+395 VATES
-400 TRSGHAGVQP
+400 TRSRHVGLQP
-410 EAKRPRIA
+410 EAERPRIA

-446 IGGFLLVCAVAL
+446 IGGFLLVCAVGL
-458 ALAMS
+458 ALAVS
-463 FGLIDVRA
+463 FGLIDVRD

-485 MAFGNGATN
+485 RASGNSAAN
-494 TAPPGN
+494 TSPPGN
-500 PGDVGSPGA
+500 SGDVGSPGV

-515 SGVSGSSS
+515 SGVSGSPS
-523 NAAAPSVRMSQ
+523 NAPAPSVRMSQ

-565 AAPHTVEV
+565 TAPHVVEV

-587 ADTLIVAI
+587 ADTPIVAI
-595 NMEPIA
+595 NMEPTA
-601 AVESLPRLFTLDVGA
+601 AVETLPRLFTLDVGA

-624 MSVPDDQQFTGV
+624 MSVPNDQEFTGG

-682 LTVLPEDAKTRIR
+682 LTLLPDDAKTRIR

>member
-51 AWTPSKIEPAADESA
+51 AWTPSKVEPAADESVHA
-66 HTGATIAMAKEDLA
+66 GATIAMAKEDLA
-80 ALNVGGDGV
+80 EQSAGHDGV
-89 AGALPIDAARDMD
+89 AEARPTDAARAMD
-102 PYIGKELGG
+102 PYLGKEFCG
-111 VKIERAVGSGGMG
+111 VKIERVVGSGGMG
-124 RVYLGT
+124 RVYLGA

-146 LRDEDVRK
+146 HRDEDVRK

-166 HHPGIATVF
+166 RHPGIATVF

-186 IPYIVMEFVE
+186 IPYIVMEYVE
-196 GVQTIS
+196 GSQTIS

-267 AAATIRTETGQLVGT
+267 AAVTIRTETGQLVGT

-323 RSLPVHEAARLVC
+323 RGLPVHEAARLVC

-355 AIIMDGLSRKKSQ
+355 AIVMDGLSRKKSQ

-374 ALSLRLRGWV
+374 ALVLRLRGWV
-384 VNGSRISATTP
+384 VNGSRASAVAP
-395 VATGG
+395 VATDS
-400 TRSGHAGVQP
+400 TRSRHVGLQP
-410 EAKRPRIA
+410 EAERPRIA

-446 IGGFLLVCAVAL
+446 IGGFLLVCAVGL
-458 ALAMS
+458 ALAVS
-463 FGLIDVRA
+463 FGLIDVRG

-485 MAFGNGATN
+485 MASGNGATN

-509 SGSSGS
+509 SGSS
-515 SGVSGSSS
+515 S
-523 NAAAPSVRMSQ
+523 NAPAPSARMSQ

-550 TARGRTPAVILIPAT
+550 TARGRTPAVILIPAKD
-565 AAPHTVEV
+565 APHAVEV
-573 TLEGWQTARSSWVG
+573 TLEGWQTARTSWVG
-587 ADTLIVAI
+587 ADTPIVAI
-595 NMEPIA
+595 NMEPTA

-616 LPRGATLR
+616 MPRGATLR
-624 MSVPDDQQFTGV
+624 MSVPNDQQFTAG

-656 VLVAS
+656 VLAAS

>member
-51 AWTPSKIEPAADESA
+51 AWTPSKVEPAADESVHA
-66 HTGATIAMAKEDLA
+66 GATIAMAKDDLA
-80 ALNVGGDGV
+80 EQSAGHDGV
-89 AGALPIDAARDMD
+89 AEARPTDAARAMD
-102 PYIGKELGG
+102 PYLGKEFCG
-111 VKIERAVGSGGMG
+111 VKIERVVGSGGMG

-166 HHPGIATVF
+166 RHPGIATVF

-186 IPYIVMEFVE
+186 IPYIVMEYVE

-202 DYVFRERL
+202 DHVFRERL

-267 AAATIRTETGQLVGT
+267 AAVTIRTETGQLVGT

-323 RSLPVHEAARLVC
+323 RGLPVHEAARLVC

-355 AIIMDGLSRKKSQ
+355 AIVMDGLSRKKSQ

-374 ALSLRLRGWV
+374 ALVLRLRGWV
-384 VNGSRISATTP
+384 VNGSRASAVAP
-395 VATGG
+395 VGTDS
-400 TRSGHAGVQP
+400 TRSRHVGLQP
-410 EAKRPRIA
+410 EAERPRIA

-430 DVKTSRP
+430 DVKTSRS

-446 IGGFLLVCAVAL
+446 IGGFLLVCAVCL

-485 MAFGNGATN
+485 MASGNSAAN
-494 TAPPGN
+494 TAPPPPGS
-500 PGDVGSPGA
+500 PGDGGSPGA
-509 SGSSGS
+509 SGS

-523 NAAAPSVRMSQ
+523 NAPAPSARMSQ

-550 TARGRTPAVILIPAT
+550 IARGRTPAVILIPAT
-565 AAPHTVEV
+565 DAPHAVEV
-573 TLEGWQTARSSWVG
+573 TLEGWQTARASWVG
-587 ADTLIVAI
+587 ADTPIVAI
-595 NMEPIA
+595 NMEPAA

-624 MSVPDDQQFTGV
+624 MSVPNDQQFTGG

-682 LTVLPEDAKTRIR
+682 LTVLPDDAKTRIR